1 MIPAVVNGIRVPSV
15 IKRFTFNAF
24 FDRQAVKDALSD
36 MDFHALSRASL
47 RVRRNAQRL
56 IRKRGMARIPTRV
69 ATRFAGMG
77 LPAMVQA
84 GAITQR
90 LADRVVREVQHPPAS
105 PPGSPPF
112 THTPFAG
119 APQSHVGFRRNLFNF
134 YDHQTAS
141 AVVGPARRG
150 RQLPYLHEFGGTVQL
165 NTWVYNPQIPTRSG
179 QMRSPIIW
187 RMGAGARPTNA
198 NLWTQLPG
206 SRSIAHYPARPFMA
220 PALRLAIVNGDIAR
234 AFQSAFR
241 PHARVGYGGRT
252 ITVRTF

>member
-1 MIPAVVNGIRVPSV
+1 MIPAAGIRVPSV

-47 RVRRNAQRL
+47 RVRRHAQRL
-56 IRKRGMARIPTRV
+56 IQKRGMARLPTRV
-69 ATRFAGMG
+69 ARQFAGMG

-90 LADRVVREVQHPPAS
+90 LADRIVREVQHPPAS
-105 PPGSPPF
+105 APGSPPF
-112 THTPFAG
+112 THTPYAG
-119 APQSHVGFRRNLFNF
+119 SPQSHVGFRRNLYNF
-134 YDHQTAS
+134 YDAQTAS

-150 RQLPYLHEFGGTVQL
+150 RMLPFLHEFGGTVQL

-187 RMGAGARPTNA
+187 RMGAGATPANT
-198 NLWTQLPG
+198 NLWTQMPG
-206 SRSIAHYPARPFMA
+206 ARQMVRYPARPFMA
-220 PALRLAIVNGDIAR
+220 PAMRRAILNGDICR
-234 AFQSAFR
+234 AFRGAFR
-241 PHARVGYGGRT
+241 PHARVSYAGQA
-252 ITVRTF
+252 ITVRTW